1 VVSIDPERPCHA
13 GHVEFVRHYNKKII
27 TAGADGYIRFWDAQ
41 AINQGES
48 D

>member
-1 VVSIDPERPCHA
+1 
-13 GHVEFVRHYNKKII
+13 VRNQNKKII
-27 TAGADGYIRFWDAQ
+27 SAGSDGYIRFWDAQ